1 MRAVVNSPEPYL
13 LTLSPLMS
21 KSDWQAELAASY
33 TRVEDL
39 LVFLELPSLPPA
51 SALKT
56 PFPFRV
62 TAAYARRMRKGD
74 ACDPLLRQVL
84 PLGDELLSVPGY
96 SADPVGDL
104 GALILPGLL
113 HKYRGRALLLATP
126 ACAIHC
132 RYCFRRD
139 FPYAD
144 GAMTRQREAE
154 VIAALQA
161 DADVNEVI
169 LSGGDPLLLHD
180 ERLAALIDAIA
191 AIAHVRRL
199 RIHTR
204 LPVVLP
210 SRIND
215 GLIAMLRQTRLQC
228 VMVIHA
234 NHSAELDGETAAA
247 LSRLSAAGVTL
258 LNQSVLLQG
267 VNDDAQLLAGL
278 SETLFTIGVT
288 PYYLHLL
295 DRAQGTAHFDIPT
308 DKALKIYD
316 ELRRLLPGYLV
327 PRLVREE
334 AGKPY
339 KTLV

>member
-1 MRAVVNSPEPYL
+1 MP
-13 LTLSPLMS
+13 

-33 TRVEDL
+33 TRVEDFL
-39 LVFLELPSLPPA
+39 AFLELSSLA
-51 SALKT
+51 SDASVET
-56 PFPFRV
+56 NFPFRV

-74 ACDPLLRQVL
+74 ASDPLLRQVL
-84 PLGDELLSVPGY
+84 PLGEELLQMPGY
-96 SADPVGDL
+96 STDPVGDL
-104 GALILPGLL
+104 DALTAPGLL
-113 HKYRGRALLLATP
+113 HKYQGRALLLTTA

-144 GAMTRQREAE
+144 ASVTRQREAA
-154 VIAALQA
+154 VMAALRS
-161 DADVNEVI
+161 DTGINEVI

-180 ERLAALIDAIA
+180 ERLAGLIEAIA
-191 AIAHVRRL
+191 AIAHVKRL
-199 RIHTR
+199 RMHTR

-210 SRIND
+210 SRISND
-215 GLIAMLRQTRLQC
+215 LIALLQQTRLHS

-234 NHSAELDGETAAA
+234 NHPAELDGETAAG
-247 LSRLSAAGVTL
+247 LSRLQAAGISL
-258 LNQSVLLQG
+258 LNQSVLLRG
-267 VNDDAQLLAGL
+267 VNDRAETLAEL
-278 SETLFTIGVT
+278 SETLFSSGVM

-295 DRAQGTAHFDIPT
+295 DRAMGTAHFEIPAAE
-308 DKALKIYD
+308 ALKIYE

-339 KTLV
+339 KTLLTHASR

>member
-1 MRAVVNSPEPYL
+1 MP
-13 LTLSPLMS
+13 
-21 KSDWQAELAASY
+21 KSDWQAELASSY

-39 LVFLELPSLPPA
+39 LAFLELPSLPFA
-51 SALKT
+51 STLKT

-62 TAAYARRMRKGD
+62 TADYARRMRKGD

-84 PLGDELLSVPGY
+84 PLGEELLSVPGY

-104 GALILPGLL
+104 DALVLPGLL

-154 VIAALQA
+154 IISALQA
-161 DADVNEVI
+161 DAGVNEVI

-180 ERLAALIDAIA
+180 ERLAALIEAIA
-191 AIAHVRRL
+191 AISHIRRL

-210 SRIND
+210 SRISD
-215 GLIAMLRQTRLQC
+215 DLIALLRQTRLQC
-228 VMVIHA
+228 VTVIHA
-234 NHSAELDGETAAA
+234 NHPAELDRETAVA
-247 LSRLSAAGVTL
+247 LSRLPAEGGRL
-258 LNQSVLLQG
+258 LNQSVLLRG
-267 VNDDAQLLAGL
+267 VNDNAETLAEL
-278 SETLFTIGVT
+278 SETLFSKGVT

-295 DRAQGTAHFDIPT
+295 DKAQGTAHFDVPL
-308 DKALKIYD
+308 DEALKIHE